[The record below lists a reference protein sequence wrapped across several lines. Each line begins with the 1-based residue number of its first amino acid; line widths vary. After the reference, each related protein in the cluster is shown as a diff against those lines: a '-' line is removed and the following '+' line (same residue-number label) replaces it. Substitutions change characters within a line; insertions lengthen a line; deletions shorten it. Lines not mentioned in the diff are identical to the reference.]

1 MATMRALDH
10 IAISVLDLDAAV
22 AEYRERLGAR
32 LIETETVESQGVRL
46 AKLDVG
52 GVTIELFQALDP
64 ESRIGRSITKR
75 GAGIHHLAFAVDDVD
90 ATLAEYRESG
100 VPLIDEHARAGSAN
114 SRVAFLRPEALAGV
128 LVEVVEPDRAKRSA
142 AGHSEESES
151 S

>member
-10 IAISVLDLDAAV
+10 IAIAVLDLDAAV
-22 AEYRERLGAR
+22 TQYRERLGAN

-64 ESRIGRSITKR
+64 ESRIGRSIAKR

-90 ATLAEYRESG
+90 ATLEEYREAD
-100 VPLIDEHARAGSAN
+100 VPLVDEHARPGSAN
-114 SRVAFLRPEALAGV
+114 SRVAFLRPEALAGA
-128 LVEVVEPDRAKRSA
+128 LVEVVEPDRAKSET
-142 AGHSEESES
+142 GNSEESEGS
-151 S
+151 